1 MDQDEHARRASSFGS
16 QAAAYAEYRPD
27 YPAELLAWALAPLRG
42 CRTKLRVL
50 DIGAGT
56 GKLSAGLLAQDV
68 DVVAV
73 EPDPAMRAELT
84 SRFPEVDAMPGSA
97 EELPLPDS
105 SVHAA
110 FAGQALHWFDLDRA
124 LPEIRRV
131 LRPGGFLVA
140 MWNAYDDKV
149 PWVAE
154 FCAASGSVA
163 RSDQDIESD
172 ILDPLGRTEVIEFPN
187 RIRRTVDSLVATVA
201 TQSDMLISTPEERDR
216 TLAAVREYLLANPM
230 TARGEFDVPIQT
242 FAIRATP
249 S

>member
-1 MDQDEHARRASSFGS
+1 MDRTEHARRASSFGS
-16 QAAAYAEYRPD
+16 QAAAYAAHRPD
-27 YPAELLAWALAPLRG
+27 YPAGLLAWALAPLRG
-42 CRTKLRVL
+42 TGRLRVL

-56 GKLSAGLLAQDV
+56 GKLTGGLLAQDV

-73 EPDPAMRAELT
+73 EPDPAMLAELT
-84 SRFPEVDAMPGSA
+84 SRFPGVDAKAGNA
-97 EELPLPDS
+97 EEIPLPDS

-140 MWNAYDDKV
+140 LWNGYDDNV
-149 PWVAE
+149 PWVRE
-154 FCAASGSVA
+154 FCRISGAAA
-163 RSDQDIESD
+163 RNEQDD
-172 ILDPLGRTEVIEFPN
+172 DVLDPLGPTETVEFPHS
-187 RIRRTVDSLVATVA
+187 IRRTADSLVATVA
-201 TQSDMLISTPEERDR
+201 TQSAMLVSTPEARDR
-216 TLAAVREYLLANPM
+216 TLSRARDFLLTNPA
-230 TARGEFDVPIQT
+230 TAHGEFDLPMVT

>member
-1 MDQDEHARRASSFGS
+1 MDLEEHARRASSFGS

-27 YPAELLAWALAPLRG
+27 YPADLLAWALAPLRG
-42 CRTKLRVL
+42 TGRLHVV

-56 GKLSAGLLAQDV
+56 GKLTGGLLEQDV

-73 EPDPAMRAELT
+73 EPDPAMLAELT
-84 SRFPEVDAMPGSA
+84 SRFPDVDAMSGSA
-97 EELPLPDS
+97 EEIPLPDS

-124 LPEIRRV
+124 LPEIGRV

-140 MWNAYDDKV
+140 MWNSYDDRV

-154 FCAASGSVA
+154 FCGISGSVA
-163 RSDQDIESD
+163 HSGQDVRGD
-172 ILDPLGRTEVIEFPN
+172 ILAALGRTETVEFPH
-187 RIRRTVDSLVATVA
+187 RARHTVDSLVATVA
-201 TQSDMLISTPEERDR
+201 TQSAVLVSTPDQRER
-216 TLAAVREYLLANPM
+216 TLTGVRDFLLANDA
-230 TARGEFDVPIQT
+230 TRHGEFDLPMLT

-249 S
+249 

>member
-1 MDQDEHARRASSFGS
+1 MDHEDNARRASSFGS

-27 YPAELLAWALAPLRG
+27 YPAEILAWALAPLRG
-42 CRTKLRVL
+42 SGRLRVL

-56 GKLSAGLLAQDV
+56 GKLTGGLLAQDV

-84 SRFPEVDAMPGSA
+84 SRFPGVDARTGSA
-97 EELPLPDS
+97 EELPLPDA
-105 SVHAA
+105 SVDAA

-124 LPEIRRV
+124 LPEVRRV

-140 MWNAYDDKV
+140 VWNAYDDTV

-154 FCAASGSVA
+154 FCRTSGSVA
-163 RSDQDIESD
+163 RSAQDITSD
-172 ILDPLGRTEVIEFPN
+172 LLDPLGPPEVIEFPN
-187 RIRRTVDSLVATVA
+187 RVRRTVDSLVATVA
-201 TQSDMLISTPEERDR
+201 TQSDMLVSTPAERDR
-216 TLAAVREYLLANPM
+216 TLAAVRRFLLANPA
-230 TARGEFDVPIQT
+230 TAHGEFDVPIQA
-242 FAIRATP
+242 FAFRATP

>member
-1 MDQDEHARRASSFGS
+1 MDHTEHTRRASSFGS
-16 QAAAYAEYRPD
+16 QAAAYAAYRPD
-27 YPAELLAWALAPLRG
+27 YPADLLAWALAPLRSAG
-42 CRTKLRVL
+42 RLRVL

-56 GKLSAGLLAQDV
+56 GKLTGGLLAQDV

-73 EPDPAMRAELT
+73 EPDPAMLVELT
-84 SRFPEVDAMPGSA
+84 SRFPGVDAKTGNA
-97 EELPLPDS
+97 EEIPLPDS

-140 MWNAYDDKV
+140 MWNDYDDRV
-149 PWVAE
+149 PWVRE
-154 FCAASGSVA
+154 FCRVSGAAA
-163 RSDQDIESD
+163 RNKQDDD
-172 ILDPLGRTEVIEFPN
+172 ILEPLGPTETVEFPHSM
-187 RIRRTVDSLVATVA
+187 RRTVDGLVATVA
-201 TQSDMLISTPEERDR
+201 TQSAMLVSPPEERDR
-216 TLAAVREYLLANPM
+216 TLSVVRDFLLTNPA
-230 TARGEFDVPIQT
+230 TGHGEFDVPMVT

>member
-1 MDQDEHARRASSFGS
+1 MDHEDQARRASSFGS

-42 CRTKLRVL
+42 AGRPRVL

-56 GKLSAGLLAQDV
+56 GKLTGGLLAQHV

-84 SRFPEVDAMPGSA
+84 SRFPEVDAKSGSA
-97 EELPLPDS
+97 EEIPLPDS

-140 MWNAYDDKV
+140 MWNSYDDEV

-154 FCAASGSVA
+154 FCQTSGSVA
-163 RSDQDIESD
+163 RSAQDIHGGL
-172 ILDPLGRTEVIEFPN
+172 LDPLGRTEVIEFPN

-201 TQSDMLISTPEERDR
+201 TQSDMLVSTPEKRDR
-216 TLAAVREYLLANPM
+216 TLAGVREFLLGNPV
-230 TARGEFDVPIQT
+230 TAHGEFDVPIQT

-249 S
+249 G

>member
-1 MDQDEHARRASSFGS
+1 MDHEEHARRASSFGS

-27 YPAELLAWALAPLRG
+27 YPADLLSWALAPLRG
-42 CRTKLRVL
+42 TGRLRVL

-56 GKLSAGLLAQDV
+56 GKLTGGLLEQDV

-73 EPDPAMRAELT
+73 EPDPAMLTELT
-84 SRFPEVDAMPGSA
+84 SRFPEVDAVPGTA

-140 MWNAYDDKV
+140 MWNAYDDTV

-154 FCAASGSVA
+154 FCQISGSVA
-163 RSDQDIESD
+163 RSGQDVNGD
-172 ILDPLGRTEVIEFPN
+172 ILEPLGRTETVEFPH
-187 RIRRTVDSLVATVA
+187 RGRRTVDSLVATVA
-201 TQSDMLISTPEERDR
+201 TQSAILVSTPAERER
-216 TLAAVREYLLANPM
+216 TLTGVREFLLANDA
-230 TARGEFDVPIQT
+230 TRHGEFDLPMLT

-249 S
+249 